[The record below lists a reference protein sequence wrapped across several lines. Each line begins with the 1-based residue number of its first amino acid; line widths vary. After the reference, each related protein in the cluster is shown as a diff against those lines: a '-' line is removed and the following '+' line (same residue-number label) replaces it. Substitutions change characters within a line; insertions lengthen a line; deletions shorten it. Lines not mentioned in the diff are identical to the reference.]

1 MENKAVKG
9 KHKIKQSKQKQEKN
23 LSKLYIGILSLSIK
37 ENDLVELF
45 GQNTTKYLRETRS
58 LNMPVNDKTG
68 QSKGYAFGSPP
79 KHVCDEFL
87 KLNEKR
93 FHGSQI
99 KTEEAKST
107 TEKTIVVSSPA
118 KNQLVVVNEN
128 LEKQIYYKTSP

>member
-68 QSKGYAFGSPP
+68 QSKGYAFVSPP

-93 FHGSQI
+93 FHGSQS
-99 KTEEAKST
+99 KLK
-107 TEKTIVVSSPA
+107 KRNPQQ
-118 KNQLVVVNEN
+118 KKLLLFYHQL
-128 LEKQIYYKTSP
+128 KIS